1 MLYAKLRGRI
11 REVFGTQDAFAYAM
25 GMNRVSLSH
34 RLSGKL
40 DWKSSEIVSACA
52 LLSIAEEEIV
62 PYFFAVRVQETEQK

>member
-40 DWKSSEIVSACA
+40 DWKASEIINACV
-52 LLSIAEEEIV
+52 LLSISVDEIV
-62 PYFFAVRVQETEQK
+62 TYFFAQQVQKVEQK